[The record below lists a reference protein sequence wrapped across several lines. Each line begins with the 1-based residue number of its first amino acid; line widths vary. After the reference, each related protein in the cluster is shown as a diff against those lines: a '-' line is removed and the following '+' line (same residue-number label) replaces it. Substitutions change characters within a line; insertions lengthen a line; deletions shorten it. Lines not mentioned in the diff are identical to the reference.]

1 MKLILPRI
9 AQSEHGTFGAL
20 VREDLVPFALTL
32 ELPWRGNETDVSCI
46 PPGMY
51 CCEPF
56 LSPVRGKVFKLV
68 NVPGRTDVELHSG
81 NVMANSRGCILVGE
95 AFEPI
100 KGQDGIAYSRDA
112 YAELLTLTNWQP
124 FELTIID
131 PPANLRRL
139 TTEV

>member
-9 AQSEHGTFGAL
+9 VQSEHGTFGAL
-20 VREDLVPFALTL
+20 VSEDFVPFALTL

-46 PPGMY
+46 PAGTY
-51 CCEPF
+51 RCEPF
-56 LSPVRGKVFKLV
+56 LSPTKGKVFKLIGV
-68 NVPGRTDVELHSG
+68 HGRTNVELHSG
-81 NVMANSRGCILVGE
+81 NVMSDSLGCILVGE

-124 FELTIID
+124 FDLTIID